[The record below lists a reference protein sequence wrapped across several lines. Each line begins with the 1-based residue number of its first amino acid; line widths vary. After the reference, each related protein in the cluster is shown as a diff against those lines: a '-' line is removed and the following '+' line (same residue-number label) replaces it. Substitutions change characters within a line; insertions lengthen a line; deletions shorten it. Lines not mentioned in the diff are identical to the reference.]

1 MGEEFKMNLQLF
13 AEGEEANTVATPA
26 ATEPAEPS
34 TNASSGQTFTLEEV
48 TKLIQSEAD
57 KRVTQA
63 LAKQKKDYE
72 KKLSLSNLGEN
83 ERQLAE
89 KDNEINDLKTQIEE
103 LSQYRIR
110 QGVMNELS
118 ARNLD
123 PKLVDVIALTNDE
136 AELKTRIDT
145 FETAYRAA
153 VENAVKSRLSGSTP
167 TKGSSPAGLTRDEF
181 RKMTLMQQ
189 QDLYKRDPET
199 YKRLTEG

>member
-13 AEGEEANTVATPA
+13 AEGEEANTAATPA

>member
-13 AEGEEANTVATPA
+13 AEGEEANTAAPA

>member
-1 MGEEFKMNLQLF
+1 MGEEFRMNLQLF
-13 AEGEEANTVATPA
+13 AEEGGEPSAES
-26 ATEPAEPS
+26 AEPS
-34 TNASSGQTFTLEEV
+34 TNESSGQTFTLEEV

-103 LSQYRIR
+103 LSQYRTR
-110 QGVMNELS
+110 QNVMNELS
-118 ARNLD
+118 ARKLD
-123 PKLVDVIALTNDE
+123 PKLVDAIALTSDE
-136 AELKTRIDT
+136 TELKTRIDT
-145 FETAYRAA
+145 FETAFRAA
-153 VENAVKSRLSGSTP
+153 VEDAVKTRLSGSTP
-167 TKGSSPAGLTRDEF
+167 TKGSTPAGMTRDEF
-181 RKMTLMQQ
+181 RKLTLMQQ

>member
-1 MGEEFKMNLQLF
+1 MSEEFRMNLQLF
-13 AEGEEANTVATPA
+13 AEEGENTEN
-26 ATEPAEPS
+26 TESAES
-34 TNASSGQTFTLEEV
+34 NTNASSGQTFTIEEV

-72 KKLSLSNLGEN
+72 KKMSLSNLGEN

-110 QGVMNELS
+110 QGVMNKLS

-123 PKLVDVIALTNDE
+123 PKLVDVIALSNDE

>member
-13 AEGEEANTVATPA
+13 AEGEENTA
-26 ATEPAEPS
+26 ATTAAAEPAESS

-167 TKGSSPAGLTRDEF
+167 TRGSSPTGLTRDEF

>member
-13 AEGEEANTVATPA
+13 AEGEEANTAAPA

-123 PKLVDVIALTNDE
+123 PKLVDVIALSNDE

>member
-13 AEGEEANTVATPA
+13 AEGEENTAATAA

-89 KDNEINDLKTQIEE
+89 KDNEISDLKTQIEE
-103 LSQYRIR
+103 LSQYRTR
-110 QGVMNELS
+110 QTVMNELS
-118 ARNLD
+118 ARKLD
-123 PKLVDVIALTNDE
+123 PKLVDAIALTNDE
-136 AELKTRIDT
+136 AELKSRIDT
-145 FETAYRAA
+145 LETAFRAA
-153 VENAVKSRLSGSTP
+153 VEDTVKSRLSGSTP
-167 TKGSSPAGLTRDEF
+167 AKGSSPAGLTRDEF

>member
-1 MGEEFKMNLQLF
+1 MGEEFRMNLQLF
-13 AEGEEANTVATPA
+13 AEEGS
-26 ATEPAEPS
+26 EPSAESAEPS
-34 TNASSGQTFTLEEV
+34 TDASSGQTFTLEEV

-103 LSQYRIR
+103 LSQYRTR
-110 QGVMNELS
+110 QNVMNELS
-118 ARNLD
+118 ARKLD
-123 PKLVDVIALTNDE
+123 PKLVDAIALTSDE
-136 AELKTRIDT
+136 TELKTRIDT
-145 FETAYRAA
+145 FETAFRAA
-153 VENAVKSRLSGSTP
+153 VEDAVKTRLSGSTP
-167 TKGSSPAGLTRDEF
+167 TKGSAPAGMTRDEF
-181 RKMTLMQQ
+181 RKLTLMQQ

>member
-13 AEGEEANTVATPA
+13 AEGEEANTAAPA

-123 PKLVDVIALTNDE
+123 PKLVDVIALSNDE
-136 AELKTRIDT
+136 TELKTRIDT